1 MIISRFLR
9 DNLPIKLLALALA
22 AALWLMA
29 SGARQEERE
38 IMVPVALQNIPAGLA
53 VENRIPPGIRVM
65 VSGPRFSLRVTQWE
79 RKTITLDLSGLGE
92 GISTFGGLDRHL
104 NIPPGISVSRIY
116 PSTIEVR
123 LASLKKKRKR

>member
-1 MIISRFLR
+1 MIMSRFLR

-38 IMVPVALQNIPAGLA
+38 FLVPLVLQNIPAGLA
-53 VENRIPPGIRVM
+53 VENRIPPEIRVM
-65 VSGPRFSLRVTQWE
+65 VSGPRFSLRGIQWE
-79 RKTITLDLSGLGE
+79 RRTILLDLSGLGE
-92 GISTFGGLDRHL
+92 GVSTFGGLDRHL
-104 NIPPGISVSRIY
+104 MIPPGISVSRVY

-123 LASLKKKRKR
+123 LTRLKKKGKR

>member
-1 MIISRFLR
+1 MIMSRFLR

-38 IMVPVALQNIPAGLA
+38 LLVPLVLQNIPAGLA
-53 VENRIPPGIRVM
+53 VENRIPPEIRVM
-65 VSGPRFSLRVTQWE
+65 VSGPRFSLRGIQWE
-79 RKTITLDLSGLGE
+79 RRTILLDLSGLGE

-104 NIPPGISVSRIY
+104 KIPPGISVSRVY

-123 LASLKKKRKR
+123 LTRVKKKGKH